1 MLVSDKNIFK
11 EIYMLKQAQIKREMT
26 RVKDLGLPAILVRN
40 LMKYGMRLNTFVWKD
55 YGSSNRVLNSVYLD
69 MKLNQI
75 SSRVNVG
82 AIYGKSTENW
92 FLALEITP
100 GIYDFYTDKRFVVPY
115 YKDLTLEQALRR
127 LPREE
132 YELFFV
138 PTMAEEEII
147 PEEEESFPETEEVL
161 SLENDLDIDRDLEML
176 ERELEPLPMAA
187 SKKSAS
193 EILREIDEIRI

>member
-1 MLVSDKNIFK
+1 
-11 EIYMLKQAQIKREMT
+11 MLKQAQIKREMT